1 MPVWMRQHAGRTDR
15 GVDSIFLGEGRSI
28 GGFLRERWIEM
39 CDGLGLPR
47 STSGPVADQVQD
59 LLRPWADLPVG
70 QESPFPSYVAED
82 GFPAEMSV
90 KWSRGRPELRILFET
105 LGASRPITAVSNQAA
120 AVALTDRLAAEPAVG
135 LDRYGKVAGV
145 FMPGTGQGA
154 VPVPV
159 WHSLAWRPGHPPAFK
174 IYFGLYAVPMPERY
188 SLVGEAME
196 RLAMGTAW
204 ADTCARVARGT
215 QTDGVERE
223 LEFFALDLD
232 SSARSRAKV
241 YYRNHTSSVAAL
253 EQMAALARAHDPHRA
268 RSAFRA
274 LLGTDP
280 EAAGKAPLTCL
291 AFRPDALRADEST
304 TYFRVSSFTTS
315 DAEAAA
321 KIGALMVHEGL
332 DPQRHRALLHAV
344 APRPLSQSRGL
355 QELVSYRSLGHD
367 GDVSVYFR
375 FPLYPQPAAQP
386 SPSQRPPRTTLQE
399 DASR

>member
-1 MPVWMRQHAGRTDR
+1 M
-15 GVDSIFLGEGRSI
+15 
-28 GGFLRERWIEM
+28 
-39 CDGLGLPR
+39 
-47 STSGPVADQVQD
+47 SGPVTDQVRD
-59 LLRPWADLPVG
+59 LLWPWADMPVG
-70 QESPFPSYVAED
+70 QESAFPSYVADD

-105 LGASRPITAVSNQAA
+105 LGASRPITAASNLAA
-120 AVALTDRLAAEPAVG
+120 AVALTDRLAAEPTVG

-174 IYFGLYAVPMPERY
+174 IYFGLYAVPLQERY

-204 ADTCARVARGT
+204 ADTRTRVARGT
-215 QTDGVERE
+215 QTDGAERE

-232 SSARSRAKV
+232 SGVRSRAKV

-253 EQMAALARAHDPHRA
+253 EQMASLARAHDPHRA

-274 LLGTDP
+274 LLGTAP
-280 EAAGKAPLTCL
+280 EAAGEAPLTCL
-291 AFRPDALRADEST
+291 AFRPDAVCADEST
-304 TYFRVSSFTTS
+304 TYFRVSSFTIS

-321 KIGALMVHEGL
+321 RIGALMVHEGL
-332 DPQRHRALLHAV
+332 DPQRHHALLHTV

-367 GDVSVYFR
+367 GDVCVYFR

-386 SPSQRPPRTTLQE
+386 SPSSRPLRTTLQE
-399 DASR
+399 DAQR